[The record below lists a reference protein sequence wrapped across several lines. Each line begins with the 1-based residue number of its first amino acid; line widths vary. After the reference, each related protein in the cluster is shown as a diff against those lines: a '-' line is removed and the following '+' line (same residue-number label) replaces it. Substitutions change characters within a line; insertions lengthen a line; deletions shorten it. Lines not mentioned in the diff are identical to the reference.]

1 MLLLLGNI
9 QCSDRMAA
17 LGEHIP
23 PSMAVADSM
32 EAVWAAGSTA
42 AGSAAAA
49 VADSTVAVAAATPV
63 EAVVVATVVASVLWI
78 QEKERPG
85 EIVAAFLL
93 FTQRIFAHD
102 SRAGEPT
109 LMQVLQAS

>member
-1 MLLLLGNI
+1 
-9 QCSDRMAA
+9 MAA

-93 FTQRIFAHD
+93 FTPRIFVHD

>member
-1 MLLLLGNI
+1 
-9 QCSDRMAA
+9 MAA

-49 VADSTVAVAAATPV
+49 VADSTAVAVAAATPV

-93 FTQRIFAHD
+93 FTPRIFVHD

>member
-1 MLLLLGNI
+1 
-9 QCSDRMAA
+9 
-17 LGEHIP
+17 
-23 PSMAVADSM
+23 M

-93 FTQRIFAHD
+93 FTPRIFVHD